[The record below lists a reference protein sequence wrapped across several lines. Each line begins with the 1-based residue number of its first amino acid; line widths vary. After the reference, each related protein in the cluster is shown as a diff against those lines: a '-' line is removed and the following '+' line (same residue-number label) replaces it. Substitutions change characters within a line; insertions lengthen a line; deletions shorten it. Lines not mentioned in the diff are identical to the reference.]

1 MTSSTLSVRCAS
13 MRACHRVPSGA
24 WPHRLPGI
32 VVIALRSG
40 TNADHAVKQLRL
52 TAQDAANVA
61 GGSAGRTPLQVLEQ
75 YVAWAENVERMLAN
89 VLEVEYLDDL
99 VFTPRYWELRTARGD
114 EARLTPSVLAEIERQ
129 QRQLD
134 ALAAELEAERQHWA
148 DGPATIV
155 VPDTNMFLQ
164 EGAPIEGID
173 WPASV
178 ESEVAVRLVVPL
190 VVAHELDRLKRQ
202 GNNTVRSSARCA
214 LKWLLVLLPR
224 EITSLLRR
232 HVRWIQQVC
241 ASLLLYALG

>member
-1 MTSSTLSVRCAS
+1 MLTTPSSSCDSPLRTPPTS
-13 MRACHRVPSGA
+13 PE
-24 WPHRLPGI
+24 
-32 VVIALRSG
+32 
-40 TNADHAVKQLRL
+40 
-52 TAQDAANVA
+52 AAR
-61 GGSAGRTPLQVLEQ
+61 GCTPLQVLEQ
-75 YVAWAENVERMLAN
+75 YIAWAENVERMLAN

-134 ALAAELEAERQHWA
+134 ALAAELEAERQRWA

-190 VVAHELDRLKRQ
+190 VVVHELDRLKRQ

-214 LKWLLVLLPR
+214 LKWLQ
-224 EITSLLRR
+224 ITSLLRR